1 MGKQKKKNSLKWGI
15 LFTSPAILGFLIF
28 TIGPMI
34 ASLILSFTD
43 YRVTNDP
50 QFVGLKNYVTFL
62 SGEDHFFWQSM
73 KVTFVYVLVSVPAS
87 IVYTFVIALML
98 NAQVRGLT
106 VFRTVFY
113 IPSLLPVMATSIIW
127 SWLFNPDFGLFNMI
141 LKKLHLPVSQWIYDE
156 KTVIPS
162 LVMMS
167 LWTAGNT
174 ILIFLAGLQDVP
186 RALYE
191 AIEVDGGGYLHKLW
205 YITLPTMTPTI
216 FFNLVM
222 AVINGF
228 QTFTQAYVMTEGG
241 PNNASLFYSYY
252 LWREAFQNRNMAG
265 GCALAWILFLVIL
278 FLARL
283 SADRRKLFRASKA
296 HGGFTLACVPCQSWA
311 DRVFPDLEREKR
323 MDALWDLVLGCMR
336 CGEEDPVEAW
346 KDYIRRT
353 KLRKELLDGAGY
365 ERYRFLSVRTD
376 LILEPAQ
383 GARWMGGCN
392 EFPGERVF
400 IPNLPTEEVFCV
412 PHRQKVNGRVGSSL
426 PLNYGGGLIED
437 FTLWLE
443 DGRIVDYRAE
453 KGQELLAAII
463 ETDEGSHYLGEFA
476 LVDQRSPI
484 AGTGRVLYTTLYDEN
499 AACHLAIGATAGP
512 EPEGDAQGRGFNRSA
527 LHVDFMFGSDDLRVS
542 GRKKD
547 GTWEDIMRNGRW
559 TGRFA

>member
-278 FLARL
+278 F
-283 SADRRKLFRASKA
+283 
-296 HGGFTLACVPCQSWA
+296 FTL
-311 DRVFPDLEREKR
+311 
-323 MDALWDLVLGCMR
+323 
-336 CGEEDPVEAW
+336 
-346 KDYIRRT
+346 
-353 KLRKELLDGAGY
+353 
-365 ERYRFLSVRTD
+365 
-376 LILEPAQ
+376 IL
-383 GARWMGGCN
+383 
-392 EFPGERVF
+392 F
-400 IPNLPTEEVFCV
+400 
-412 PHRQKVNGRVGSSL
+412 K
-426 PLNYGGGLIED
+426 
-437 FTLWLE
+437 
-443 DGRIVDYRAE
+443 
-453 KGQELLAAII
+453 
-463 ETDEGSHYLGEFA
+463 
-476 LVDQRSPI
+476 DQRKWV
-484 AGTGRVLYTTLYDEN
+484 TYD
-499 AACHLAIGATAGP
+499 
-512 EPEGDAQGRGFNRSA
+512 R
-527 LHVDFMFGSDDLRVS
+527 
-542 GRKKD
+542 
-547 GTWEDIMRNGRW
+547 
-559 TGRFA
+559 

>member
-191 AIEVDGGGYLHKLW
+191 AIEVDGGGCLHKLW

-278 FLARL
+278 F
-283 SADRRKLFRASKA
+283 
-296 HGGFTLACVPCQSWA
+296 FTL
-311 DRVFPDLEREKR
+311 
-323 MDALWDLVLGCMR
+323 
-336 CGEEDPVEAW
+336 
-346 KDYIRRT
+346 
-353 KLRKELLDGAGY
+353 
-365 ERYRFLSVRTD
+365 
-376 LILEPAQ
+376 IL
-383 GARWMGGCN
+383 
-392 EFPGERVF
+392 F
-400 IPNLPTEEVFCV
+400 
-412 PHRQKVNGRVGSSL
+412 K
-426 PLNYGGGLIED
+426 
-437 FTLWLE
+437 
-443 DGRIVDYRAE
+443 
-453 KGQELLAAII
+453 
-463 ETDEGSHYLGEFA
+463 
-476 LVDQRSPI
+476 DQRKWV
-484 AGTGRVLYTTLYDEN
+484 TYD
-499 AACHLAIGATAGP
+499 
-512 EPEGDAQGRGFNRSA
+512 R
-527 LHVDFMFGSDDLRVS
+527 
-542 GRKKD
+542 
-547 GTWEDIMRNGRW
+547 
-559 TGRFA
+559 